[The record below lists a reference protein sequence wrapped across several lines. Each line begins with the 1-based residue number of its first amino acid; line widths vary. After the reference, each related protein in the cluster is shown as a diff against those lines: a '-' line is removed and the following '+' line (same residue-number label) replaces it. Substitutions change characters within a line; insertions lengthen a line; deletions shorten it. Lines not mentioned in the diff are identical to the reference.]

1 MIEQSSPTRK
11 PPQDAKVTKRIS
23 LSIPAT
29 NRLCLP
35 MRDRFQFAAIALAC
49 TLLLSGCGGGTAPA
63 TNFVSPPTTV
73 TPGSTLQAQA
83 AQKQI
88 VYGVAAG
95 SDRLNTDSA
104 FAQQVGD
111 NAGLLVPENELKWD
125 TTEPQPGV
133 FNFAPGDALLAFATQ
148 HHMLFRGHNLVWY
161 LQTPAWAGADAATA
175 QLQLVSHITA
185 EVSHYAGH
193 VHSWDVVNEPVE
205 PKDGRAD
212 GLRNNAWLRSLGP
225 GYIDTAFRAA
235 AAADPNAVLVIND
248 YGMEYD
254 DSTSQARRNAM
265 LALLQRLK
273 QSGVPV
279 GALGIQ
285 SHLNASQ
292 NSKFNAAKF
301 QAFLQSVAAL
311 GLKIYI
317 TELDAVDAGL
327 PADVTTRDAR
337 VAQAYSDFLNAA
349 LSNPAVTMV
358 VTWGLTDRYT
368 WLSSESPRS
377 DGLAVR
383 PLPLDTNLQPK
394 PAYNAMLAAFSAAT
408 AR

>member
-1 MIEQSSPTRK
+1 
-11 PPQDAKVTKRIS
+11 
-23 LSIPAT
+23 
-29 NRLCLP
+29 
-35 MRDRFQFAAIALAC
+35 MRERFQFAAIALAC
-49 TLLLSGCGGGTAPA
+49 MLVFSGCGGGSAPA
-63 TNFVSPPTTV
+63 TSFVSTPV
-73 TPGSTLQAQA
+73 SVSPGSTLQALA

-111 NAGLLVPENELKWD
+111 NAGLLVPENELKWEA
-125 TTEPQPGV
+125 TEPQPGV
-133 FNFAPGDALLAFATQ
+133 FNFAAGDALLAFATQ

-161 LQTPAWAGADAATA
+161 LQTPAWAGADPASA
-175 QLQLVSHITA
+175 QQQLVSHITA

-193 VHSWDVVNEPVE
+193 VQSWDVVNEPIE
-205 PKDGRAD
+205 PKHGRAD

-225 GYIDTAFRAA
+225 GYIDAAFRAA

-254 DSTSQARRNAM
+254 DSTSQARRDAM

-292 NSKFNAAKF
+292 NSKFNAGKF

-327 PADVTTRDAR
+327 PADITTRDTR
-337 VAQAYSDFLNAA
+337 VAQAYSDYLNAA

-358 VTWGLTDRYT
+358 VTWGLSDRYT
-368 WLSSESPRS
+368 WLSSESPRP
-377 DGLAVR
+377 DGLPVR

-394 PAYNAMLAAFSAAT
+394 PAYNAMLTAFSVAA